1 MKTKIARWGNSLAVR
16 LPKHALKDL
25 ELKEGALVEL
35 SAKDGKLVLTPRH
48 AADPELDKL
57 IAAITP
63 KNRYPE
69 TDWGSP
75 RGREVW

>member
-1 MKTKIARWGNSLAVR
+1 MNTKIARWGNSLAVR
-16 LPKHALKDL
+16 LPSRALKELD
-25 ELKEGALVEL
+25 LKEGALVEL
-35 SAKDGKLVLTPRH
+35 SAKDGKLILEPRH
-48 AADPELDKL
+48 ARDPELDEL

-69 TDWGSP
+69 TNWGKA